1 MGLVVDV
8 DAVAKLA
15 HWQLL
20 QELPSLASAPW
31 AQIGTLPS
39 VQFRARKAVS
49 TPGGNVFR
57 NTQAAQSTLEVL
69 PLMRALPLADDAHL
83 APFQGVPDIDA
94 GEAVLLAILM
104 THPEERLLTGDK
116 RALRGLSRMPLAVRS
131 HFAGRIMVVEEVV
144 LSALQ
149 AHGVEWLRARICPHR
164 EVDLAI
170 SIALGSRCDAPLAAV
185 DEGLRSYVN
194 EMRGLCD
201 PSLLRNSTI
210 AFNQASQGS
219 AGT

>member
-1 MGLVVDV
+1 MRLVVDV

-20 QELPSLASAPW
+20 QDLPSLAAAPW

-39 VQFRARKAVS
+39 LQFRARKAVS
-49 TPGGNVFR
+49 TPDGKLFR
-57 NTQAAQSTLEVL
+57 NAAAAQSTMDVL
-69 PLMRALPLADDAHL
+69 PLMRTLPSADDAHL
-83 APFQGVPDIDA
+83 APFQGVADIDA

-104 THPEERLLTGDK
+104 THSGEHLLTGDK
-116 RALRGLSRMPLAVRS
+116 RALRGLSRLPLALRS
-131 HFAGRIMVVEEVV
+131 HFAGRIMVIEEVV
-144 LSALQ
+144 LSALEM
-149 AHGVEWLRARICPHR
+149 HGIEWLRERICPQR

-185 DEGLRSYVN
+185 QEGLGSYVN

-201 PSLLRNSTI
+201 PSLLRVK
-210 AFNQASQGS
+210 A
-219 AGT
+219 